1 MPLDTAI
8 ARLLADSPAQ
18 EAGLTLAELR
28 AATDASLIT
37 QQGEPASGGHDHA
50 FTLPAADGY
59 PIPVR
64 VYIPA
69 GLENGIQRPAMVFA
83 HGGGWCLG
91 SLDAWESPCRKLA
104 EATGCVMFSVG
115 YRLAPEHKFPLPLE
129 DVYSV
134 LCGIRQ
140 RAGELGLDP
149 QRISVGGDSAGG
161 NLAAAVCLLARDRGG
176 PVIAQQL
183 LLYPALDAEL
193 DTPSSHMYGQ
203 GFGLTREV
211 MHFCWQSYLRDDT
224 DAMNPY
230 ASPAAA
236 ASLTGLPPAT
246 ILVCEYDP
254 LRDEGARYAQ
264 RLEEEGV
271 EVHFGQLDGMIH
283 GCMHMT
289 GITRAAEGLFA
300 ECQSALFNSE
310 KFKAGSAA
318 RQPAM
323 RTPSYAVYGLGNKDN
338 SREKRGTSPVTR

>member
-8 ARLLADSPAQ
+8 ARFLADSPA
-18 EAGLTLAELR
+18 ADASLTLAQLREL
-28 AATDASLIT
+28 TDSSLIW
-37 QQGEPASGGHDHA
+37 QQGEPVSHGYDQA

-69 GLENGIQRPAMVFA
+69 GLENCTQRPAMVFA

-91 SLDAWESPCRKLA
+91 SPAAWETPCRKLA

-129 DVYSV
+129 DVYSA
-134 LCGIRQ
+134 LCGITQ
-140 RAGELGLDP
+140 QADQLGLDP

-161 NLAAAVCLLARDRGG
+161 NLAAAVCLLARDRAG
-176 PVIAQQL
+176 PMIAHQL
-183 LLYPALDAEL
+183 LLYPALDVTL
-193 DTPSSHMYGQ
+193 DTPSSHTYGQ

-211 MHFCWQSYLRDDT
+211 MHFCWQSYLRDDA
-224 DAMNPY
+224 DATNPY

-236 ASLTGLPPAT
+236 VSLAGLPPAT

-254 LRDEGARYAQ
+254 LRDEGVHYAQ
-264 RLEEEGV
+264 RLEEREV
-271 EVHFGQLDGMIH
+271 EVRFAQLHGMIH

-289 GITRAAEGLFA
+289 GITHAAEGLFA
-300 ECQSALFNSE
+300 QCQLT
-310 KFKAGSAA
+310 
-318 RQPAM
+318 RQPGQ
-323 RTPSYAVYGLGNKDN
+323 V
-338 SREKRGTSPVTR
+338 